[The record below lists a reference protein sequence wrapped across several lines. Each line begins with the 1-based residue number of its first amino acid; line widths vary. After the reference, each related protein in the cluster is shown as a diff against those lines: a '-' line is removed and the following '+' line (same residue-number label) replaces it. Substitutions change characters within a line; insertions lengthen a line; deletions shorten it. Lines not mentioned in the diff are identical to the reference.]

1 MNIIAGYPTLEELD
15 MQQPARYLPRPTEP
29 TVVDDGKDNAFE
41 DASNVE
47 TSCYQQLEHQYDAGL
62 KAMWFFMKATPR
74 PCFTQTL
81 LTELH
86 SLFED
91 IQGENEQSKSIEYL
105 IAASGVPGVYNLGGD
120 LNNFRKYILAGARE
134 ELRRYAYSCLDLGY
148 QCTTGFN
155 QDITTIA
162 LIQGQAMGGGFEAAL
177 SCNVLVAEESAQIG
191 FPEILFNLFPG
202 MGAHCYLS
210 RRVSPGIADRII
222 SSGRSYTGAELYEL
236 GIVDVLA
243 KDGEGVV
250 EVNNFIKQHRK
261 RRTGNLAMQRARD
274 SLNPINLQ
282 ELQHISDIW
291 VEAALKLDERA
302 LRTMER
308 LVSAQDKKSAIN
320 NKQAAV

>member
-1 MNIIAGYPTLEELD
+1 MNIIAGYPTLEEIN
-15 MQQPARYLPRPTEP
+15 MQQPVSYLPTPDLPTLM
-29 TVVDDGKDNAFE
+29 E
-41 DASNVE
+41 DRKVQKVSETE
-47 TSCYQQLEHQYDAGL
+47 TSSYQQLEHQYDANL

-81 LTELH
+81 LSELH
-86 SLFED
+86 SLFKD
-91 IQGENEQSKSIEYL
+91 IEIENEQSESIEYL

-120 LNNFRKYILAGARE
+120 LNNFRKYILAGAKE
-134 ELRRYAYSCLDLGY
+134 ELRQYAYSCLDLGY
-148 QCTTGFN
+148 KCTTGFD

-210 RRVSPGIADRII
+210 RRVHPGIADRII
-222 SSGRSYTGAELYEL
+222 TSGRSYTGAELYEM

-261 RRTGNLAMQRARD
+261 RRIGNLAMQRARA
-274 SLNPINLQ
+274 SLNPITLK

-291 VEAALKLDERA
+291 VEAALQLDERA
-302 LRTMER
+302 LRTMAR
-308 LVSAQDKKSAIN
+308 LVSAQDKKTESDN
-320 NKQAAV
+320 NQVTV